1 VPTDHGQGERILGEN
16 TDTRI
21 PEDEAGNDPVQV
33 GRAMLLGG
41 WISCVIGVLLAVG
54 TVFAAFLGGGP
65 NISAS
70 ALGVGFSVLGYF
82 LGARKLA
89 TATVFL
95 CAAAILFG
103 LAASQGYIG

>member
-1 VPTDHGQGERILGEN
+1 VPIDHGQGERILGEN
-16 TDTRI
+16 ADTRV
-21 PEDEAGNDPVQV
+21 PEEQAGKDPVPE
-33 GRAMLLGG
+33 GRATLLGG
-41 WISCVIGVLLAVG
+41 WISCAIGILLAVG

-70 ALGVGFSVLGYF
+70 VLGGGFGVLGYF
-82 LGARKLA
+82 LGSRRLA

>member
-1 VPTDHGQGERILGEN
+1 MPIDHGQGERILGEN

-21 PEDEAGNDPVQV
+21 PDDEAGNDPVQE
-33 GRAMLLGG
+33 GRATLLGG
-41 WISCVIGVLLAVG
+41 WISCAIGVLLAVG
-54 TVFAAFLGGGP
+54 TVFAAFLGGNA

-70 ALGVGFSVLGYF
+70 ALGVGFGVLGYF
-82 LGARKLA
+82 LGSRKLA